1 MIKYKLYIDVEIK
14 GECSNMDE
22 QESKLEEY
30 KMLREEIQN
39 CVERDN
45 SLVTFMVT
53 AVSTIL
59 TFAISANLQVPFLFL
74 ISFCIII
81 PFTGRIS
88 HYKTN
93 VARISSYLIVFLEP
107 EMDIK
112 YETRNSMVKSAK
124 SKISKLLVAMRNYVG
139 LLLGILSYAIYL
151 VEYNNKI
158 GFFNWWDWIFGILPV
173 IFLILIFL
181 MDKKIDN
188 VQQEKAKWIENWKQL
203 L

>member
-1 MIKYKLYIDVEIK
+1 MYIDVEIK
-14 GECSNMDE
+14 GAGSNMEE

-93 VARISSYLIVFLEP
+93 VARISAYLIVFLEP

-188 VQQEKAKWIENWKQL
+188 VPQEKAKWIESWKQL
-203 L
+203 KETK

>member
-1 MIKYKLYIDVEIK
+1 
-14 GECSNMDE
+14 MDS
-22 QESKLEEY
+22 QESKVEEY

-45 SLVTFMVT
+45 SLATFMVT

-59 TFAISANLQVPFLFL
+59 TFAISANLPVPFLFL

-93 VARISSYLIVFLEP
+93 VARISAYLIVFLEP
-107 EMDIK
+107 EMDVK
-112 YETRNSMVKSAK
+112 YETRNSIVKSAK

-158 GFFNWWDWIFGILPV
+158 GFSNWWDWVFAILP
-173 IFLILIFL
+173 IFFLILIFF

-188 VQQEKAKWIENWKQL
+188 VPQEKAKWIENWKQL
-203 L
+203 KENDKVKVNNY

>member
-1 MIKYKLYIDVEIK
+1 
-14 GECSNMDE
+14 MDS
-22 QESKLEEY
+22 QESKVEEY

-45 SLVTFMVT
+45 SLATFMVT

-93 VARISSYLIVFLEP
+93 VARISAYLIVFLEP
-107 EMDIK
+107 EMDVK
-112 YETRNSMVKSAK
+112 YETRNSIVKSAK

-158 GFFNWWDWIFGILPV
+158 GFSNWWDWVFAILLIF
-173 IFLILIFL
+173 FLILIFF

-188 VQQEKAKWIENWKQL
+188 VPQEKAKWIENWKQL
-203 L
+203 KENDKVKVNNY

>member
-1 MIKYKLYIDVEIK
+1 
-14 GECSNMDE
+14 MDR
-22 QESKLEEY
+22 QESKVEEY

-45 SLVTFMVT
+45 SLATFMVT

-93 VARISSYLIVFLEP
+93 VARISAYLIVFLEP
-107 EMDIK
+107 EMDVK

-158 GFFNWWDWIFGILPV
+158 GFSNWWDWVFTILP
-173 IFLILIFL
+173 IFFLVLIFF
-181 MDKKIDN
+181 MDKKIDS
-188 VQQEKAKWIENWKQL
+188 VPQEKAKWIENWKQL
-203 L
+203 KENDKLKADKIKVNN

>member
-1 MIKYKLYIDVEIK
+1 ME
-14 GECSNMDE
+14 E

-203 L
+203 KEKT